1 MKQGQAAAKKKQ
13 LMLDYKLVVTE
24 AFGGHEKGEVIS
36 NAVEIG
42 KILESENA
50 GHVRKT
56 GG

>member
-1 MKQGQAAAKKKQ
+1 MKEGQAAAKKKQ